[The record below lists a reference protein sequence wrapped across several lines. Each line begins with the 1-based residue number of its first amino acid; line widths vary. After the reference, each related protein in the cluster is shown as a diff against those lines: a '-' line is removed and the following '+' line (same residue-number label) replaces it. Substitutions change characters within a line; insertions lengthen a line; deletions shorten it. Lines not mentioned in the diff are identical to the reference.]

1 MNRRNVLAASSVAML
16 MGYAALGRSL
26 RPRFVE
32 VKTMPLTDWPK
43 RIAERSWQHLPQH
56 RIVDGVVVSL
66 DPLTLSLIAQLVW
79 GLLQYCMA
87 AQVRR
92 QHTALIAHPS
102 GAIEQRMRSRLTRQ
116 FLEQHP
122 AADVVEVDREVR
134 AMLAAFRE
142 ASHADVEEM
151 IADAK
156 ARTDIEPLSW
166 ETARHAAELT
176 EIAE

>member
-1 MNRRNVLAASSVAML
+1 MNRRNVLALTAAVL
-16 MGYAALGRSL
+16 LGYATLGRGP

-32 VKTMPLTDWPK
+32 VKTMPITDWPQ

-56 RIVDGVVVSL
+56 RIVDGIVVAL
-66 DPLTLSLIAQLVW
+66 DPLTMSLIAQLVW

-134 AMLAAFRE
+134 ATLAAFRE
-142 ASHADVEEM
+142 ASHADVEEL

-156 ARTDIEPLSW
+156 ARKDIDPLSW